1 MVMKIKNT
9 DIAVR
14 ILLDRDIDI
23 SIFKENILRKESSLF
38 GFRLKLAGCQ
48 SEQEVENLINEYV

>member
-1 MVMKIKNT
+1 MTMKIKNT
-9 DIAVR
+9 DVAVR

-23 SIFKENILRKESSLF
+23 STFKENILQKESSLF
-38 GFRLKLAGCQ
+38 GFRLKLAGCK